1 MRLGSSSV
9 AGDESWA
16 RPYQRWRIAVPALTC
31 LAALLLMTL
40 PVVTPGPSVPHLV
53 MLSVLIWSSFQPA
66 LMPPY
71 LALPVG
77 ILTDAVLGLP
87 IGINA
92 TLMPG
97 LTIVVGTVERRF
109 GGRPYLLDWLIGAVL
124 IFVYQYIV
132 HKFGGFVSGRQP
144 FQPFL
149 AQAVTTTLA
158 YPVMVAVIVRIQR
171 RWGLVS

>member
-1 MRLGSSSV
+1 M
-9 AGDESWA
+9 AGDERWVQ
-16 RPYQRWRIAVPALTC
+16 PHQRWRIAVPALTC
-31 LAALLLMTL
+31 LATLFLITL
-40 PVVTPGPSVPHLV
+40 PVVTPGPSVPHLA
-53 MLSVLIWSSFQPA
+53 MLSVLIWSSFQPG

-71 LALPVG
+71 LALPLG

-97 LTIVVGTVERRF
+97 LTMAVGAVERRF
-109 GGRPYLLDWLIGAVL
+109 SGRPYMLDWLIGAAL
-124 IFVYQYIV
+124 IFLYQYFV

-144 FQPFL
+144 FEPFL
-149 AQAVTTTLA
+149 AQAATTTLA
-158 YPVMVAVIVRIQR
+158 YPVMVAIIARIQR